1 MSMFRTS
8 NPLLTAP
15 AFSGAGREEGRFG
28 NFAMPASSASAA
40 AVRPDTMTLQGAV
53 NASLILLGITVATGL
68 FCFSFL
74 QKNPGILFG
83 AWIISGLS
91 GLVATLAVAFR
102 PRMSPYVAP
111 VVAVAQGVFAG
122 AASIVWTRYAQGS
135 QSQVVGQLG
144 TGLVLQAA
152 LLTAGIAGGLL
163 VAYSS
168 RLIKPSEN
176 FKLGVA
182 AATMGLCFFS
192 LAALALSLF
201 GIRIPYIWDNGPIG
215 LLFAG
220 AIVVLAA
227 LNLVLDFDFIENAA
241 SSGQPK
247 HMEWYAAIGLLVTL
261 VWLYVSLLRLLAM
274 MNRRD

>member
-1 MSMFRTS
+1 MFRTS

-15 AFSGAGREEGRFG
+15 AFSGGGADSGRFG
-28 NFAMPASSASAA
+28 NFAMPATGAA
-40 AVRPDTMTLQGAV
+40 ARPTTMTLQGAV
-53 NASLILLGITVATGL
+53 NASMILLGITIATGL

-83 AWIISGLS
+83 AWIVSGLF
-91 GLVATLAVAFR
+91 GVVATLTIAFKPRLSPFAAPFVAI
-102 PRMSPYVAP
+102 
-111 VVAVAQGVFAG
+111 AQGVFAG
-122 AASIVWTRYAQGS
+122 AASIVWTRYAEGS

-144 TGLVLQAA
+144 SGLVLQAA

-163 VAYSS
+163 VAYST

-215 LLFAG
+215 MLFAG

-247 HMEWYAAIGLLVTL
+247 YMEWYAAIGLLVTL

-274 MNRRD
+274 MNRKD